1 MHQLRGVH
9 VFGWG
14 GGRVVHE
21 SGGRR
26 NGGGMELSMDPRRT
40 RLQGN
45 LGVSMDPWRTRIRGT
60 LGVSMDLQR
69 ARIWGNLGVSSLLAR
84 GYSLLR
90 PVEGREPTTDKSL
103 ELGRRPLYLLGPRF
117 CFTA

>member
-1 MHQLRGVH
+1 MHQLRGVR

-45 LGVSMDPWRTRIRGT
+45 LGVSMD
-60 LGVSMDLQR
+60 LQR
-69 ARIWGNLGVSSLLAR
+69 ARIWGNLGVSSLLAQ

-103 ELGRRPLYLLGPRF
+103 ELGRRPLYLLGPCF